1 MNKNKQKSFAFVLI
15 TIVLTVLLISI
26 GASFAYFTANLSG
39 EESATTIT
47 VTGGSMKITYSSGPN
62 INIANIIPDDNAI
75 DTKVFTVVGNNTTS
89 LPMGY
94 KISLVV
100 ESNTFSNLALKYKLI
115 SKNTSSSGTPA
126 PSRTNLTNIGT
137 GPSTIDLGNGNFT
150 VPTGGSKTHTYNL
163 EIYFPNAEYLQNDD
177 QDKQIKAHVTVEN
190 YNL

>member
-39 EESATTIT
+39 GESATTIT

-115 SKNTSSSGTPA
+115 SENTSSSGTPA
-126 PSRTNLTNIGT
+126 PSRTTLTNIGT

>member
-62 INIANIIPDDNAI
+62 INIANIIPDDKAI

-115 SKNTSSSGTPA
+115 SENTSSSGTPA
-126 PSRTNLTNIGT
+126 PSRTTLTNIGT

>member
-39 EESATTIT
+39 GESATTIT

-62 INIANIIPDDNAI
+62 INIANIIPDNNAI

-115 SKNTSSSGTPA
+115 SENTSSSGTPA
-126 PSRTNLTNIGT
+126 PSRTTLTNIGT

>member
-39 EESATTIT
+39 GESATTIT
-47 VTGGSMKITYSSGPN
+47 VTGGSMKITYSGGAN

-115 SKNTSSSGTPA
+115 SENTSSSGTPA
-126 PSRTNLTNIGT
+126 PSRTALTNIGT
-137 GPSTIDLGNGNFT
+137 GPSIIDLGNGNFT

-163 EIYFPNAEYLQNDD
+163 EIYFPNAAYPQNDD

-190 YNL
+190 YNQ